1 MWRFIIPPM
10 VQRHGSFGAWLA
22 RRLGRSARFLNSS
35 LRAFSSASCALTSRH
50 VHQRSASP
58 CAGANGPPLNRLDD
72 RLGLGRGKGAMGQI
86 LAFPSRQR
94 GVEPPVDEVAD
105 LYESNLVAHVVGYLQ
120 RVEDRVGSAVVE
132 RLAVRLMVAMCY
144 QLGDRVV
151 DELINELEAMQHA

>member
-1 MWRFIIPPM
+1 
-10 VQRHGSFGAWLA
+10 
-22 RRLGRSARFLNSS
+22 
-35 LRAFSSASCALTSRH
+35 
-50 VHQRSASP
+50 
-58 CAGANGPPLNRLDD
+58 
-72 RLGLGRGKGAMGQI
+72 MGQI

-105 LYESNLVAHVVGYLQ
+105 LFESNLVAHVVGYLQ
-120 RVEDRVGSAVVE
+120 RVEDHVGSAIVE

>member
-1 MWRFIIPPM
+1 
-10 VQRHGSFGAWLA
+10 VTGSRSGSLA
-22 RRLGRSARFLNSS
+22 MLTANPTQLICGKAQKAPGQDDQGLIMGGCGGS
-35 LRAFSSASCALTSRH
+35 LTS
-50 VHQRSASP
+50 HQRSAGP